1 MGTITRS
8 HTFVAGEKPTDDQW
22 NVDIDQT
29 FTLINGNL
37 DESNVDY
44 SSSDGIVTLQQTQTI
59 TGTKTFD
66 AATTF
71 NTSILPDSA
80 GGADMGSAT
89 QEWGDVYVAD
99 DKFIKFGSDQN
110 VFVGYDETTTDS
122 LKFAATEG
130 AGLAITLMADEG
142 DDAGD
147 EWKLNVAD
155 GGTLTLGNDIA
166 SAGSYVTQLT
176 LTPNSTVASST
187 TAIAG
192 HATVGGNAT
201 VTGVLK
207 TDSGTDATSTT
218 DGSLQTDGGL
228 SVVKDA
234 IFGNDVKLL
243 TDSSVLSLGVGS
255 DATLTHDGTTGV
267 TIAANPIIVDSGDAL
282 TLDAHTGIFIFKDAG
297 SEVLRFTEGN
307 SGDVTVK
314 LATNGK
320 DLVFTD
326 NGDATNMKILDAA
339 AGINVPGEVQTTKI
353 AYTDGDDA
361 ITIADGGG
369 VTTSGTLTIG
379 TVAAAGTDTD
389 KFLVLDSSG
398 NVDYRTGSQVLS
410 DIGAAGSGS
419 GVAADDISAGDGA
432 VSIET
437 TSGNITID
445 AQANDA
451 DVIIKVDDNGS
462 AVTALTLDGS
472 DEGNAIFVND
482 VQLKSDGAL
491 LEFGADLD
499 TTLTHTDGT
508 GLTLNST
515 NKLTFGDAASFIQQ
529 SSDGTLR
536 IDGEAII
543 DLNAST
549 RVDVSGDLK
558 VGGEVQTASIG
569 YTDGDNAI
577 TIADGGGCTFAQDA
591 TFGDNTK
598 VTLGTGGDADIY
610 YDATD
615 LIINPKVAG
624 SGKLGIGNTTPTAHS
639 NSSGTS
645 VVIGTNSATDG
656 ISIITATDGY
666 GRVAFGD
673 GNGDPGE
680 WEGYIQYFHGTNQMA
695 FHTANTQHMAINGSG
710 HVGIG
715 CNPAGWLATFDALQI
730 GGYGAISAA
739 QQTDAGMPFQITHN
753 ANYDTDSSWE
763 YIVTDEAAMY
773 QMVGGEY
780 MWYNAVSGTAGND
793 ISFIERLRIDSSG
806 NLRIVSTA
814 NAVGR
819 LNFADPDDTDV
830 GRIQYD
836 HSSNSMEFYTAAAER
851 MRLTSAGNLGIAM
864 DTPSHKLDVTGT
876 AGLST
881 GTAWTNTS
889 DARIKKDVETITGAT
904 EKLKQLRPVSYKYTD
919 QYLSVHDEIDGSKTY
934 HSFVADEYANVFP
947 DAVSV
952 QGDLVKITP
961 AVDEVQA
968 QDEVL
973 YVDGDT
979 DIPDGKSVGD
989 VRTLAVEAVEGRD
1002 AVRETLLT
1010 DLKQFTPHDLQMFLT
1025 AAIQELDARIAALES
1040 A

>member
-22 NVDIDQT
+22 NVDIDQL

-37 DESNVDY
+37 DEGNVDY
-44 SSSDGIVTLQQTQTI
+44 TSSDGIVTLQQTQTI

-80 GGADMGSAT
+80 GAADIGTASA
-89 QEWGDVYVAD
+89 EWGDVYIAD
-99 DKFIKFGSDQN
+99 DKFVKFGSDQN
-110 VFVGYDETTTDS
+110 VLVGYDETTTDS

-155 GGTLTLGNDIA
+155 GGVITLGNDIA

-361 ITIADGGG
+361 LTIADGGG
-369 VTTSGTLTIG
+369 VTTSSTLTIG
-379 TVAAAGTDTD
+379 TVAAAGSDTD
-389 KFLVLDSSG
+389 KFLVLDGSG
-398 NVDYRTGSQVLS
+398 NVDYRTGAQVLS
-410 DIGAAGSGS
+410 DIGGAGAGS
-419 GVAADDISAGDGA
+419 GVAADDISAGDAA

-529 SSDGTLR
+529 SADGTLR

-577 TIADGGGCTFAQDA
+577 TIADGGGVTFAQD
-591 TFGDNTK
+591 TH
-598 VTLGTGGDADIY
+598 
-610 YDATD
+610 
-615 LIINPKVAG
+615 VA
-624 SGKLGIGNTTPTAHS
+624 
-639 NSSGTS
+639 
-645 VVIGTNSATDG
+645 
-656 ISIITATDGY
+656 
-666 GRVAFGD
+666 
-673 GNGDPGE
+673 
-680 WEGYIQYFHGTNQMA
+680 
-695 FHTANTQHMAINGSG
+695 NGSG
-710 HVGIG
+710 LVVGNTAQVAVGGVTPEMQVLGTAPADSAMTVGTFSADAASPLFYFVKSRNGTIGSNTIVQDNDRLGQIIWCADDGNDYTHDAARIFAEVDGTPGENDLPTALVFSTTADGAASVSERMRIDSAGKVGIG
-715 CNPAGWLATFDALQI
+715 MTPAYPFDTLGDQNGGW
-730 GGYGAISAA
+730 AA
-739 QQTDAGMPFQITHN
+739 RL
-753 ANYDTDSSWE
+753 
-763 YIVTDEAAMY
+763 
-773 QMVGGEY
+773 
-780 MWYNAVSGTAGND
+780 GN
-793 ISFIERLRIDSSG
+793 SG
-806 NLRIVSTA
+806 NSTPY
-814 NAVGR
+814 GLWIR
-819 LNFADPDDTDV
+819 F
-830 GRIQYD
+830 
-836 HSSNSMEFYTAAAER
+836 TAAAPNN
-851 MRLTSAGNLGIAM
+851 TAQKFI
-864 DTPSHKLDVTGT
+864 DCVDTGT
-876 AGLST
+876 NRFIVWSDGTCQNVNGTFST
-881 GTAWTNTS
+881 IS
-889 DARIKKDVETITGAT
+889 DI
-904 EKLKQLRPVSYKYTD
+904 KLKQDIVDVRSYWDDFKAVRFRKFRLKSEVEANADASSMYG
-919 QYLSVHDEIDGSKTY
+919 V
-934 HSFVADEYANVFP
+934 VAQELETVFP
-947 DAVSV
+947 SLVYSSPDTENQDVPVLDEDGNPTYTIDDDGNEVAITKEEII
-952 QGDLVKITP
+952 DLGTS
-961 AVDEVQA
+961 
-968 QDEVL
+968 
-973 YVDGDT
+973 T
-979 DIPDGKSVGD
+979 KSVKSSILGQI
-989 VRTLAVEAVEGRD
+989 G
-1002 AVRETLLT
+1002 
-1010 DLKQFTPHDLQMFLT
+1010 LKVV
-1025 AAIQELDARIAALES
+1025 QELQTRLEAAEAKIANLES